1 MDCEIRQMTLAD
13 YPEVSCLWT
22 QAEGMSL
29 GEDDNRE
36 GIALCLERNQ
46 GLCFVALVGGNLIG
60 TVLCGHDGRRGIMRH
75 LAVQKEFRNQGIA
88 LLLVQKSLAALSE
101 QGIKKCNI
109 FVLDDNVAGLKFWEH
124 IGFHHLADDHSLLQ
138 LGTDANP
145 QNKTKLKIVSPR

>member
-13 YPEVSCLWT
+13 YPKVSCLWT
-22 QAEGMSL
+22 QTEGMSL
-29 GEDDNRE
+29 VEDDDRE
-36 GIALCLERNQ
+36 GIALYLERNP
-46 GLCFVALVGGNLIG
+46 GLCFVALVDEKLIG

-75 LAVQKEFRNQGIA
+75 LAVQKEFRKQGIA

-124 IGFHHLADDHSLLQ
+124 IGFYHLADDHSLLQ
-138 LGTDANP
+138 LGTNAFSKR
-145 QNKTKLKIVSPR
+145 QN